1 MTTSHSSET
10 FVLFYPLLFLY
21 QTQLHLAY
29 RRLQGFKRI
38 PFFQKIPHSV
48 KNFIPKN
55 YYFTVKMCT
64 FILFYKNP
72 PSFFSENPPS
82 FLYPKLLYS
91 KFFIH
96 RDIYNYS
103 IYIYIFFFFSCLI
116 ISSSSF
122 FFSFLSFFFFFFL
135 CLSLNSVRFF
145 ETKIHLNII
154 PWSATIIVALWAC

>member
-10 FVLFYPLLFLY
+10 FVLLYPLLFLY

-103 IYIYIFFFFSCLI
+103 IYLFFFS
-116 ISSSSF
+116 SF
-122 FFSFLSFFFFFFL
+122 NPTKKKKKKKHIPAQRNYIQ
-135 CLSLNSVRFF
+135 SLRIRKCPTVRSNYQPCRHWYLLF
-145 ETKIHLNII
+145 H
-154 PWSATIIVALWAC
+154 

>member
-1 MTTSHSSET
+1 M
-10 FVLFYPLLFLY
+10 LFYPLLFLY

-55 YYFTVKMCT
+55 YHFTVKMCT

-96 RDIYNYS
+96 RDFYNYS
-103 IYIYIFFFFSCLI
+103 NNIFFMIVNLLNSTLHLKKKKKKKKKYCFFIEVPQYCMD
-116 ISSSSF
+116 
-122 FFSFLSFFFFFFL
+122 FFFFFH
-135 CLSLNSVRFF
+135 SRPPVHGR
-145 ETKIHLNII
+145 KRG
-154 PWSATIIVALWAC
+154 

>member
-55 YYFTVKMCT
+55 YHFTVKMCT

-103 IYIYIFFFFSCLI
+103 ILYYISVIPFFCEQKNTIFSPPEQSYTICYFCSIFY
-116 ISSSSF
+116 
-122 FFSFLSFFFFFFL
+122 FLESGRVR
-135 CLSLNSVRFF
+135 SVKLGIGIYF
-145 ETKIHLNII
+145 
-154 PWSATIIVALWAC
+154 